1 LVNRSIPLR
10 SLLKTSGL
18 FNKGDLVTKIL

>member
-1 LVNRSIPLR
+1 LENRSLSLR

-18 FNKGDLVTKIL
+18 FNKGNFVI